1 MFTGL
6 IEALGRVAALDGVEG
21 GYRLALETP
30 LAADLCPGDSVSVN
44 GVCLTV
50 VTRAGGRIGFDLGPE
65 TARVTALGDLRTGRM
80 VNLERAMRADAR
92 VGGHF
97 VQGHV
102 DATGSLEV
110 VRPDGAFTWLTFSY
124 PRDDAAYL
132 IPKGAVAVDGV
143 SLTVAALDDD
153 RFDVQI
159 VPFTWSATNLATL
172 AAGDRVNLEYD
183 MLGKYAVRAASLAA
197 RSGLPASPGGRP

>member
-6 IEALGRVAALDGVEG
+6 IEALGEVAALGAIEG
-21 GYRLALETP
+21 GYRLAVQTT
-30 LAADLCPGDSVSVN
+30 LASDLREGDSLAVN

-50 VTRAGGRIGFDLGPE
+50 TRVEASRASFDIGPQ
-65 TARVTALGDLRTGRM
+65 TARVTALGGLQPGSR

-102 DATGSLEV
+102 DATARLLA
-110 VRPDGAFTWLTFSY
+110 VRPEAEFTWMTFSY
-124 PRDDAAYL
+124 PAEHAAYL
-132 IPKGAVAVDGV
+132 ISRGAIAVDGV
-143 SLTVAALDDD
+143 SLTVAVLGDD

-159 VPFTWSATNLATL
+159 IPFTWTHTNFSTL
-172 AAGDRVNLEYD
+172 AVGDAVNLEFD
-183 MLGKYAVRAASLAA
+183 MLGKYAVRAAELVT
-197 RSGLPASPGGRP
+197 RRPATAVP